1 MRPIIIQAPAKINLF
16 LHITGRNENNYSFL
30 ESLVAFSEY
39 GDEIQVTEAG
49 KLTLEVS
56 GKFSNELKKIDS
68 EDNLVWKAALELQ
81 NFFGKKPGANI
92 KLVKNLPVASGI
104 GGGSS
109 DAAATINALRKLWK
123 IDINDEELSKIAI
136 KLGSDVPVCLYSNT
150 SLMSGIGEKLKAAY
164 LKTKPYIVLVNPNI
178 HLPTADI
185 FNEFWKN
192 PLLVSNSCELNEFS
206 IEEISD
212 EKKYSNSLQPF
223 AVSKLPIIGEII
235 EILKSDKNCSI
246 VRMSGSGAT
255 CFGLYND
262 KILADNAQR
271 KLQELYPGSWCIST
285 RIK

>member
-16 LHITGRNENNYSFL
+16 LHITGRNENNYSLL

-123 IDINDEELSKIAI
+123 IDIT
-136 KLGSDVPVCLYSNT
+136 YFT
-150 SLMSGIGEKLKAAY
+150 
-164 LKTKPYIVLVNPNI
+164 
-178 HLPTADI
+178 
-185 FNEFWKN
+185 
-192 PLLVSNSCELNEFS
+192 
-206 IEEISD
+206 
-212 EKKYSNSLQPF
+212 
-223 AVSKLPIIGEII
+223 
-235 EILKSDKNCSI
+235 
-246 VRMSGSGAT
+246 
-255 CFGLYND
+255 
-262 KILADNAQR
+262 
-271 KLQELYPGSWCIST
+271 
-285 RIK
+285 